1 MFHAM
6 RQGHAKHE
14 ALVISLRLNMQPVFL
29 TSLTTAIGF
38 LSMNF
43 SDSPPF
49 QHLGNITASGVM
61 MAFVLSVLFLPALMA
76 ILPVRVKPRTTRLS
90 TWLTRYADAVVARH
104 RMILWISIPLMLV
117 VMLFIPRNEL
127 NDQYIEYFDKST
139 AFRQDTDFVLKH
151 LTGIYQLEYGLNAD
165 ESSGVSNPDYLA
177 NLEAFVTWF
186 RAQPKVVHVNT
197 VSDILKRLN
206 MNLHG
211 DDRAWYRLPD
221 ERLLAAQYLLL
232 YEMSLPYGL
241 DLNNQIN
248 IDKSGA
254 RVVVTLNDLTTR
266 EFIETTERAEAW
278 LREHAPTSMATR
290 GSSVALMFAHL
301 AMRNIRS
308 MLIGTTLALVL
319 ISALLILALRSVKL
333 GLLSLLP
340 NLAPAALTFGIWGLT
355 VGQVNLVASVIIG
368 MTLGIVVDDTVHFAS
383 KYLRARRID
392 LLSPEAAIR
401 FAFSS
406 VGAVLITTSI
416 ILIIGFMILTLSSF
430 AINAGMGQLSALTIA
445 LALLTDFTAF
455 PALLLLCDRQS
466 RSQPIEP
473 REAAP

>member
-1 MFHAM
+1 MTVYSLHLLMTMFHAM

-165 ESSGVSNPDYLA
+165 ESGGVSNPDHCTRQ
-177 NLEAFVTWF
+177 NLEHW
-186 RAQPKVVHVNT
+186 
-197 VSDILKRLN
+197 I
-206 MNLHG
+206 
-211 DDRAWYRLPD
+211 W
-221 ERLLAAQYLLL
+221 
-232 YEMSLPYGL
+232 
-241 DLNNQIN
+241 LNNMGFRPCN
-248 IDKSGA
+248 
-254 RVVVTLNDLTTR
+254 
-266 EFIETTERAEAW
+266 
-278 LREHAPTSMATR
+278 
-290 GSSVALMFAHL
+290 
-301 AMRNIRS
+301 
-308 MLIGTTLALVL
+308 
-319 ISALLILALRSVKL
+319 
-333 GLLSLLP
+333 
-340 NLAPAALTFGIWGLT
+340 
-355 VGQVNLVASVIIG
+355 
-368 MTLGIVVDDTVHFAS
+368 
-383 KYLRARRID
+383 
-392 LLSPEAAIR
+392 
-401 FAFSS
+401 
-406 VGAVLITTSI
+406 SI
-416 ILIIGFMILTLSSF
+416 F
-430 AINAGMGQLSALTIA
+430 Q
-445 LALLTDFTAF
+445 
-455 PALLLLCDRQS
+455 
-466 RSQPIEP
+466 
-473 REAAP
+473 